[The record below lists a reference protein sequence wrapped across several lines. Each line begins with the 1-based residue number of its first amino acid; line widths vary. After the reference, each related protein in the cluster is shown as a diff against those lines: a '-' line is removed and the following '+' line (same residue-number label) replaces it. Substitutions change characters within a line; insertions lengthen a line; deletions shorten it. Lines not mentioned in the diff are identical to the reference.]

1 MKAHFVEATSIE
13 VLGASK
19 TQYLELFYFV
29 DIVTWFGIQCL
40 SIFAPAAFAANF
52 FYGDLGSIFKIIDAL
67 LLGEVWYFISYLFC
81 SLVSLERYIFLLRC
95 SVLMAPV
102 QDQLSPSWSTFGDL
116 LQFNDASPAIYF
128 FSLAPTPSRFWIFA
142 HSTPGSRLW
151 GKSCTSSTTMHSPFF
166 CWNIISSLEIAGATA
181 VFLTGQINSIK
192 DQLKLDRVANDVP
205 GDHGHSWMPI
215 YYYLLLFWIQLFSRA
230 RLYSGHEPCSAS
242 RDLSPSGV
250 IHIYIH
256 WLSLALFFRWFG
268 FHPPVAASSFRW
280 VPCIRCWLAPY
291 LLPNNYWRKC
301 CCGRVV
307 PC

>member
-1 MKAHFVEATSIE
+1 MR
-13 VLGASK
+13 
-19 TQYLELFYFV
+19 
-29 DIVTWFGIQCL
+29 
-40 SIFAPAAFAANF
+40 
-52 FYGDLGSIFKIIDAL
+52 
-67 LLGEVWYFISYLFC
+67 EVWYFISYLFC

-128 FSLAPTPSRFWIFA
+128 FSLAPTPSSRFWIFA

-151 GKSCTSSTTMHSPFF
+151 GTSCTSSTTMHSPFF

-192 DQLKLDRVANDVP
+192 DQLKLKLDRVANDVP
-205 GDHGHSWMPI
+205 GEHGHSWMPTYFSFEFNFSPERDYI
-215 YYYLLLFWIQLFSRA
+215 VGTNPAVRHGTFLLLVSFS
-230 RLYSGHEPCSAS
+230 SFIFI
-242 RDLSPSGV
+242 D
-250 IHIYIH
+250 IH

-268 FHPPVAASSFRW
+268 FHPPVAASSFHW

-291 LLPNNYWRKC
+291 PEAQWLLFWI
-301 CCGRVV
+301 
-307 PC
+307 